1 VAAASFEE
9 VAGLYADERPKYE
22 HLAAELGTCI
32 RDRLAERGLEVFVHW
47 RAKTVQSFVKKA
59 LRKGYA
65 DPLAE
70 IGDKAGVRVIVH
82 FEADI
87 PVVREVVGELCA
99 IVREES
105 KRDALAYDQ
114 LGYLGVHLDVQAN
127 DEAFDD
133 VDPQCLRGLG
143 AEVQIHTK
151 AQSAWAVVSH
161 ELLYKS
167 PQELSAEITRGITRL
182 VALVELFDGE
192 IARFRQAIEADP
204 DFQEM
209 VVLGPLDDEIVRFSA
224 RRPDRALSAIVVPP
238 LVRLHDRPAGDVY
251 PEVLKPFIGDHEEQL
266 RELYRAY
273 RDDERANPLLFQPEA
288 LLIFERLRHDPDRL
302 RAAWPVNR
310 LPLELL
316 ESLATIWG
324 VDL

>member
-1 VAAASFEE
+1 MAAASVE
-9 VAGLYADERPKYE
+9 ALTALYADERPNYSD
-22 HLAAELGTCI
+22 LAAQLGARI
-32 RDRLAERGLEVFVHW
+32 EDRLKRRGLEVIVQW

-65 DPLAE
+65 DPIAE

-87 PVVREVVGELCA
+87 PVVHEIVRELCT

-114 LGYLGVHLDVQAN
+114 LGYLGVHLDVQAS
-127 DEAFDD
+127 DAALDD
-133 VDPQCLRGLG
+133 ADRDRLRGLG

-151 AQSAWAVVSH
+151 EQSAWAVVSH

-167 PQELSAEITRGITRL
+167 PQELSADIRRGITRL

-204 DFQEM
+204 DFKEM
-209 VVLGPLDDEIVRFSA
+209 VVLEPLDDEILRFSA
-224 RRPDRALSAIVVPP
+224 RRPDRALSALVVPP
-238 LVRLHDRPAGDVY
+238 LVRLHDRPADDVY
-251 PEVLKPFIGDHEEQL
+251 PVVLKPFIGEQEERLQA
-266 RELYRAY
+266 LYGAY
-273 RDDERANPLLFQPEA
+273 RDDERAT
-288 LLIFERLRHDPDRL
+288 RCSSSRRHC
-302 RAAWPVNR
+302 
-310 LPLELL
+310 
-316 ESLATIWG
+316 
-324 VDL
+324 

>member
-9 VAGLYADERPKYE
+9 LTALYADERPNYKD
-22 HLAAELGTCI
+22 LASQLGTRI
-32 RDRLAERGLEVFVHW
+32 QDRLERRGLEVIVQW

-65 DPLAE
+65 DPLSE

-82 FEADI
+82 FEADV
-87 PVVREVVGELCA
+87 PVVREVVGELCT
-99 IVREES
+99 IVNEES

-114 LGYLGVHLDVQAN
+114 LGYLGVHLDVHAV
-127 DEAFDD
+127 DD
-133 VDPQCLRGLG
+133 ALDASDRDRLRGLG

-167 PQELSAEITRGITRL
+167 PQELSVEIQRGITRL

-192 IARFRQAIEADP
+192 IARFRQAIESDP
-204 DFQEM
+204 DFEEM

-238 LVRLHDRPAGDVY
+238 LVRLHERPAGELY
-251 PEVLKPFIGDHEEQL
+251 PEVLMPFIVEHEEQL
-266 RELYRAY
+266 QALYNAY

-288 LLIFERLRHDPDRL
+288 LLIFERLEHDPDRL
-302 RAAWPVNR
+302 GAAWPVDR

-316 ESLATIWG
+316 ESLGTIWG
-324 VDL
+324 VEL

>member
-1 VAAASFEE
+1 MAAASFKEITD
-9 VAGLYADERPKYE
+9 LYAEERSCYKD
-22 HLAAELGTCI
+22 LAAQLGTRI
-32 RDRLAERGLEVFVHW
+32 QDRLDERGLEVIVQW
-47 RAKTVQSFVKKA
+47 RAKTVQSFAKKA
-59 LRKGYA
+59 LRKGYT
-65 DPLAE
+65 DPLME

-87 PVVREVVGELCA
+87 PIVRTVVGDLCT

-105 KRDALAYDQ
+105 KRDALARDQ
-114 LGYLGVHLDVQAN
+114 LGYLGLHLDVRA
-127 DEAFDD
+127 DDAALEA
-133 VDPQCLRGLG
+133 VDRDRLRGLG

-167 PQELSAEITRGITRL
+167 PQELSVEIQRGITRL

-192 IARFRQAIEADP
+192 IARFRQAIEDDP

-209 VVLGPLDDEIVRFSA
+209 IVLEPLDDEIVRFSA

-238 LVRLHDRPAGDVY
+238 LVRLHDRPADKVY
-251 PEVLKPFIGDHEEQL
+251 PEVLKPFIDDHDDQIQG
-266 RELYRAY
+266 LYDAY
-273 RDDERANPLLFQPEA
+273 RDDDRANPLLFQPEA
-288 LLIFERLRHDPDRL
+288 LLIFERLEHNPDRL
-302 RAAWPVNR
+302 RAAWPVDR
-310 LPLELL
+310 LPLELV

-324 VDL
+324 VEL